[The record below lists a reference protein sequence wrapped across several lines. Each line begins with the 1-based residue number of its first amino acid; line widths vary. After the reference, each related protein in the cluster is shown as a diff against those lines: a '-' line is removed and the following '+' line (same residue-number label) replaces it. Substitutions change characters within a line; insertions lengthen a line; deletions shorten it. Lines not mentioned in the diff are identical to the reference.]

1 MLRNF
6 RIQHRIW
13 MINLLAVIGMLV
25 ILLVAVSRQYNEMER
40 MKLYEIRHLV
50 DVAEGVVKDY
60 QQRVVAGELS
70 RAEAQAEALN
80 RVSAMIYGQYK
91 DYVWVH
97 DAEMNMLAHPS
108 PALRGKNLGGLKDVN
123 GKPFFRMLHEEAL
136 SKGESIMPY
145 YWNRPGSDLPQPK
158 MTYVRYNPEWDWMLA
173 TGVYV
178 DDIDALFMDSLK
190 ALGGISLLVLLLLM
204 GVGLMITRSIIR
216 PLEKTAEAMR
226 GIGSGDGDLTVR
238 LDEKGRD
245 EVAAVAHHFNTFV
258 GKIQSLVG
266 EVRDSVNAV
275 AAAADQL
282 SAISEQ
288 SYRSQS
294 QQVRETDMIATAMN
308 EMSTSFLDVA
318 RNAGEASSAANQTD
332 EAALGGRASV
342 EEATKAISRL
352 AEQVRASTDVIHQLS
367 DDSENIG
374 TVLDVIRNVAEQTNL
389 LALNA
394 AIEAARAGDAGRG
407 FAVVA
412 DEVRSLASRTQES
425 TEEIHRM
432 ITQLQ
437 ERAEQ
442 AVKVMATSIEETEA
456 TVVAAEK
463 AGGALDSIASAV
475 EHIRDM
481 NHQIATA
488 AEQQAAVAEEI
499 NTNLVGLVS
508 LSEEGGKA
516 TEQTRTSSN
525 DLARLADQL
534 QQLVGHFKA

>member
-158 MTYVRYNPEWDWMLA
+158 MTYVRYNPEWDWMIA

>member
-6 RIQHRIW
+6 RIEHRIW
-13 MINLLAVIGMLV
+13 MINMLAVIGMLV
-25 ILLVAVSRQYNEMER
+25 ILLVAASRQYNEMEQ
-40 MKLYEIRHLV
+40 MKLQEIRHLV
-50 DVAEGVVKDY
+50 DVAEGVIKDY

-70 RAEAQAEALN
+70 REQAQAEALN

-97 DAEMNMLAHPS
+97 DAQMNMLAHPS
-108 PALRGKNLGGLKDVN
+108 PALRGRNLAALKDVN
-123 GKPFFRMLHEEAL
+123 DKPFFRMLNEEAL

-145 YWNRPGSDLPQPK
+145 YWNRPGSEVPQPK
-158 MTYVRYNPEWDWMLA
+158 LSYVRYNPEWNWLVA

-178 DDIDALFMDSLK
+178 DDIDDLFMDNLK
-190 ALGGISLLVLLLLM
+190 ALGAISLLVLLLLM

-216 PLEKTAEAMR
+216 PLAKTAEAMQDIAT
-226 GIGSGDGDLTVR
+226 GEGDLTVR

-245 EVAAVAHHFNTFV
+245 EVAAVAHHFNAFI

-266 EVRDSVNAV
+266 EVRDSVNSV

-288 SYRSQS
+288 SYRSQN

-318 RNAGEASSAANQTD
+318 RNAAEASTSANHTD
-332 EAALGGRASV
+332 RATLDGRSSV

-352 AEQVRASTDVIHQLS
+352 AEQVRSSTDVIHQLS

-374 TVLDVIRNVAEQTNL
+374 AVLDVIRSVAEQTNL

-394 AIEAARAGDAGRG
+394 AIEAARAGEAGRG

-412 DEVRSLASRTQES
+412 DEVRSLASRTQQS
-425 TEEIHRM
+425 TEEIHSM

-437 ERAEQ
+437 GRAEQ
-442 AVKVMATSIEETEA
+442 AVKVMASSIQETEA

-463 AGGALDSIASAV
+463 AGGALESIASAV
-475 EHIRDM
+475 EHIRDL

-516 TEQTRTSSN
+516 TEQTRTSST
-525 DLARLADQL
+525 DLAKLADQL
-534 QQLVGHFKA
+534 QQRVGHFKV

>member
-216 PLEKTAEAMR
+216 PLEKTAEAMQ